1 MLVACA
7 ILSFDGA
14 LGAVGLL
21 ANVVTIS
28 VFTPFTVFTMLA
40 QLVFVAEDVVG
51 VVAVVWGCVPL
62 PFALAL
68 APAFAFAFDGVPSA
82 GNALGELELV
92 VFAAV
97 PSDCC
102 FSKGSSV
109 LSLSTSIVLLLPL
122 LSVSPVSLVDT
133 VAVSLSF
140 ALFVVVVDAN
150 C

>member
-51 VVAVVWGCVPL
+51 VVTVVWDCVPL

-68 APAFAFAFDGVPSA
+68 AFAFAFDGVPSA

-133 VAVSLSF
+133 DAVSLSF
-140 ALFVVVVDAN
+140 ALFVVVADAN